1 MIQATGALAK
11 KVSVSRACEA
21 LGFPRSSLYRAHQPR
36 PEIEKQSRPTPP
48 RALSQAEKDT
58 VRAVLNNA
66 RFQDNS
72 PRQVYAMLL
81 DEGIYHCS
89 ISTMYR
95 VLHEHDEVHER
106 RNQLQHPVYAKPELL
121 ATDPNQLWSW
131 DITKLRGPAKWVYFY
146 LYVILDVFSRYVV
159 GWLLAEYESAVLAEQ
174 LIAESCLK
182 QQIDPDQLTLHAD
195 RGPSMRSKTVA
206 QLLADLGIAKTHSR
220 PYTASDNP
228 FSESQFKTM
237 KYRPGYPDRFGS
249 AADARAWARTFFN
262 WYNNEH
268 RHSNLGLMT
277 PAMVHHGR
285 TPEVATQRQAVLRA
299 AYEKHPERF
308 VKGLPV
314 PPQLPEAVWINPP
327 RTNDGRDGS
336 S

>member
-11 KVSVSRACEA
+11 KVPVSRACEA

-36 PEIEKQSRPTPP
+36 PETEKQPRPTPP

-58 VRAVLNNA
+58 VRVVLNDA
-66 RFQDNS
+66 RFQDHS
-72 PRQVYAMLL
+72 PRQVYATLL

-95 VLHEHDEVHER
+95 VLHKHDEVHER
-106 RNQLQHPVYAKPELL
+106 RDQLQHPVYAKPELL

-159 GWLLAEYESAVLAEQ
+159 GWLLAEYEAAVLAEQ

-182 QQIDPDQLTLHAD
+182 QQIDSDQLTLHAD

-206 QLLADLGIAKTHSR
+206 QLLANLGIAKTHSR

-249 AADARAWARTFFN
+249 AADARAWARAFFN

-268 RHSNLGLMT
+268 RHSSLGLMT

-285 TPEVATQRQAVLRA
+285 APEVATQRLAVLRA

-308 VKGLPV
+308 VKGLPA
-314 PPQLPEAVWINPP
+314 PPQLPEVVWINPP
-327 RTNDGRDGS
+327 RTNDGRDES
-336 S
+336 P